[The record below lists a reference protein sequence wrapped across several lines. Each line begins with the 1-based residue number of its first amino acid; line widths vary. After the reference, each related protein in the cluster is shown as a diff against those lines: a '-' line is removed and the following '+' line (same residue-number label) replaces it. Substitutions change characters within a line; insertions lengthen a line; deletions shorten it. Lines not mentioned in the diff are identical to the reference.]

1 MDFAHPPAEVETSVE
16 LVQALLLEQLPALAG
31 QRVRRVGE
39 GWDNVTFRVGSDHAV
54 RLPRREKSVELLLHE
69 QRWLPLL
76 GSRLSLAVP
85 SVEFEGAPS
94 ADFPWPWSVV
104 AWIDGAPPGT
114 RALSEEDASRL
125 AADLRALHVEAPAEA
140 PCNPFRGVPLAA
152 RDEPVRERIA
162 RMQLGD
168 FEALWD
174 DALAVDVS
182 DRRVFLH
189 GDLHPRN
196 LIVRGGALVGLIDW
210 GDLTAGDPATDLA
223 AGWMSFGPEAREV
236 FLDRYAPTEEEWVRA
251 RGWAVN
257 FGMALID
264 SGDDDHV
271 EIGRVILERIKAE

>member
-1 MDFAHPPAEVETSVE
+1 
-16 LVQALLLEQLPALAG
+16 
-31 QRVRRVGE
+31 
-39 GWDNVTFRVGSDHAV
+39 
-54 RLPRREKSVELLLHE
+54 
-69 QRWLPLL
+69 
-76 GSRLSLAVP
+76 
-85 SVEFEGAPS
+85 
-94 ADFPWPWSVV
+94 
-104 AWIDGAPPGT
+104 
-114 RALSEEDASRL
+114 
-125 AADLRALHVEAPAEA
+125 
-140 PCNPFRGVPLAA
+140 
-152 RDEPVRERIA
+152 
-162 RMQLGD
+162 MQLGD